1 MKKFQSVVFSI
12 ACLAMLVLSCPT
24 ATAEEQI
31 TINVFNWGEYISDGS
46 DGTLDVNAEFEKRTG
61 IKVNYSNYETN
72 EAMYSKLKNG
82 GASYDVIIPSDY
94 MIARLIQEDMLEKIN
109 FDNIPN
115 IQYIDEK
122 FKDGNCSF
130 DPTGEYSV
138 AYTWGDVGL
147 VYNSSVITEEPDSW
161 NALWNEEYKGKII
174 MFNNPRDAFAIAQ
187 KLLGY
192 SFNSTDESEWRAAYD
207 KLMEQK
213 PLVQGYFT
221 DEIFNKMESG
231 EAIIAPC
238 YAGDFLV
245 MHDNNEDLSFV
256 YPKEGFNTFIDSI
269 CIPKGCK
276 NKEAAEQYINFLC
289 DPEIALA
296 NIEYIG
302 YSSPNNAV
310 LEMEDYS
317 LVDSPEAY
325 PDAETLERGETF
337 EMLDP
342 QIQSLM
348 DELWSNVKKAE
359 VGAALYIVIAAIV
372 VLIVVV
378 FLLRWRKKRAAEE

>member
-1 MKKFQSVVFSI
+1 MKKIRFSVLLTL
-12 ACLAMLVLSCPT
+12 CLAVLLMACP
-24 ATAEEQI
+24 AASAEEEI

-82 GASYDVIIPSDY
+82 GASYDIVIPSDY
-94 MIARLIQEDMLEKIN
+94 MIARLIKEDMVEKIN

-115 IQYIDEK
+115 LQYIDEK
-122 FKDGNCSF
+122 FKNGNVSF

-138 AYTWGDVGL
+138 AYTWGNVGL
-147 VYNSSVITEEPDSW
+147 VYNSSVITEAPDSW
-161 NALWNEEYKGKII
+161 NALWNEDYKGKII

-192 SFNSTDESEWRAAYD
+192 SFNSTDPAQWQAAYD
-207 KLMEQK
+207 KLQEQK

-231 EAIIAPC
+231 EASIAPC

-245 MHDNNEDLSFV
+245 MRENNPDLRFV
-256 YPKEGFNTFIDSI
+256 YPKEGFNSFVDSI
-269 CIPKGCK
+269 CIPKGSK
-276 NKEAAEQYINFLC
+276 NKEAAEAYINFLC

-302 YSSPNNAV
+302 YSSPNTAV
-310 LEMEDYS
+310 LAMEDYS
-317 LVDSPEAY
+317 LMDSKEAY
-325 PDAETLERGETF
+325 PDAETLARGEGF
-337 EMLDP
+337 QMLDTET
-342 QIQSLM
+342 QSLM
-348 DELWSNVKKAE
+348 DELWGSLKKAE
-359 VGAALYIVIAAIV
+359 AGAGLYV
-372 VLIVVV
+372 VLIAAVVGLAAL
-378 FLLRWRKKRAAEE
+378 FFLRWKKKKEQEE

>member
-1 MKKFQSVVFSI
+1 MKKIWSVVLVV
-12 ACLAMLVLSCPT
+12 ACLMVLAMSCPVT
-24 ATAEEQI
+24 AAPEQV

-61 IKVNYSNYETN
+61 IKVNYSNFETN

-82 GASYDVIIPSDY
+82 GASYDIVIPSDY
-94 MIARLIQEDMLEKIN
+94 MIARLIKEDMLEKIN

-115 IQYIDEK
+115 LQYIDEK
-122 FKDGNCSF
+122 FKNGNCSF

-147 VYNSSVITEEPDSW
+147 VYNSSIITEEPDSW
-161 NALWNEEYKGKII
+161 SALWNEDYKGKII

-192 SFNSTDESEWRAAYD
+192 SLNSTSEEEWRAAYD

-245 MHDNNEDLSFV
+245 MQENNEDLKFV
-256 YPKEGFNTFIDSI
+256 YPKEGFNNFVDAI

-296 NIEYIG
+296 NIECIG
-302 YSSPNNAV
+302 YSSPNTAV

-317 LVDSPEAY
+317 LADSPEAY
-325 PDAETLERGETF
+325 PDAQTLARGEIF
-337 EMLDP
+337 EMLDTDT
-342 QIQSLM
+342 QALM
-348 DELWSNVKKAE
+348 DELWGSVKKAE
-359 VGAALYIVIAAIV
+359 IGAVLYIVIAAVV
-372 VLIVVV
+372 VLLVIV
-378 FLLRWRKKRAAEE
+378 FWLRWRKKKAQED

>member
-1 MKKFQSVVFSI
+1 MKKIWSVVLVV
-12 ACLAMLVLSCPT
+12 ACLMVLAMSCPVT
-24 ATAEEQI
+24 AAQEQV

-61 IKVNYSNYETN
+61 IKVNYSNFETN

-82 GASYDVIIPSDY
+82 GASYDIVIPSDY
-94 MIARLIQEDMLEKIN
+94 MIARLIKEDMLEKIN

-115 IQYIDEK
+115 LQYIDEK
-122 FKDGNCSF
+122 FKNGNCSF

-147 VYNSSVITEEPDSW
+147 VYNSSVITQEPDSW
-161 NALWNEEYKGKII
+161 GALWNEDYKGKII

-192 SFNSTDESEWRAAYD
+192 SLNSTSEEEWRAAYD

-245 MHDNNEDLSFV
+245 MRENNEDLKFV
-256 YPKEGFNTFIDSI
+256 YPKEGFNNFVDSI

-296 NIEYIG
+296 NIECIG
-302 YSSPNNAV
+302 YSSPNTAV

-317 LVDSPEAY
+317 LADSPEAY
-325 PDAETLERGETF
+325 PDAQTLQRGEIF
-337 EMLDP
+337 EMLDTDT
-342 QIQSLM
+342 QALM
-348 DELWSNVKKAE
+348 DELWGSVKKAE
-359 VGAALYIVIAAIV
+359 IGVALYLVIAAVIV
-372 VLIVVV
+372 LLVIV
-378 FLLRWRKKRAAEE
+378 FLLRWRKKKAQED